1 VLGGLGGAAAE
12 VLTEAGIGVRLHRH
26 GIRDEF
32 IVIGP
37 PTHLYAHYRLD
48 APGIAAEARGALG
61 I

>member
-1 VLGGLGGAAAE
+1 VAQVAE
-12 VLTEAGIGVRLHRH
+12 LLDEA

-48 APGIAAEARGALG
+48 AAGIAAEARGALG
-61 I
+61 